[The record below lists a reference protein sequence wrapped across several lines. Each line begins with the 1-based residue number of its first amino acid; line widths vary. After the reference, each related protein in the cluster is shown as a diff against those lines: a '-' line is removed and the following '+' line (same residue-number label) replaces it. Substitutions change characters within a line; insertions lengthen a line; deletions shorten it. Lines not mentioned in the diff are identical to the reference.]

1 MLDAQT
7 GERKAGVAVQR
18 NGGGQRIGGNGVYA
32 GSNGLTRDDSGYGDS
47 GGASRFFYT
56 AKASRRERE
65 AGLEGMPEKRGASTS
80 NGGVEGRLMT
90 VGAASLKGEPTE
102 PPASR
107 NHHPT
112 VKPIALM
119 RWLCRLVTPK
129 GGLILD
135 PFTGS
140 GTTGCAAVLEGFRF
154 VGIEREP
161 EYAAI
166 AEKRIA
172 HWAGQVDE
180 PTLFEAA

>member
-7 GERKAGVAVQR
+7 GLLKGGVAVR
-18 NGGGQRIGGNGVYA
+18 SRSGGNTFG
-32 GSNGLTRDDSGYGDS
+32 GDSPKPPMDNIGYGDS
-47 GGASRFFYT
+47 GGASRFFYC
-56 AKASRRERE
+56 AKSSRRERE

-90 VGAASLKGEPTE
+90 VGAASLKGEPVE
-102 PPASR
+102 PPTSR
-107 NHHPT
+107 NPHPT

-172 HWAGQVDE
+172 HWAGQVPSAD
-180 PTLFEAA
+180 LFTARAD